1 MIINSRKGGGMTR
14 NLGTQT
20 TTLQLMQEAR
30 KNCAKVVVLEP
41 RPSGRCKRRETATI
55 LPFTKSRSGG

>member
-1 MIINSRKGGGMTR
+1 MIINSRKSGGVTR
-14 NLGTQT
+14 NLGTPM

-41 RPSGRCKRRETATI
+41 RLTVSTKHDTSAKI